1 VLTGSGNDTS
11 KAYPD
16 RPSPGVILGPV
27 GILHRDWIAGTMLVV
42 AGLFILGNRQFPDLL
57 PVMPLIIGLLFLGLF
72 FLTRSAASAVA
83 GSVLV
88 GVGIGVLVVKGS
100 DPDVGTGGFLIS
112 LAGGFFLAWILGLM
126 FNIRSL
132 RWWPLVP
139 GFLLLV
145 LGAIVTSGHMG
156 KDVINAAADWWPV
169 LLVLMGAFL
178 LYRARSHA
186 HVSDETTAVPVVVHE
201 GVARPV
207 QVTEHDEHAHE
218 THEERDSHDDED
230 PDEDEDSLLHSD
242 DGADDATSE
251 HPTAIP
257 SVYPLRP
264 STHSLADA
272 NGGQVGGDRPG
283 TVESL

>member
-1 VLTGSGNDTS
+1 
-11 KAYPD
+11 
-16 RPSPGVILGPV
+16 V

-42 AGLFILGNRQFPDLL
+42 AGLFILGNRLFPDLL
-57 PVMPLIIGLLFLGLF
+57 PVLPLIIGLLFLGLF
-72 FLTRSAASAVA
+72 FLTRSAAAAVS

-139 GFLLLV
+139 GFLLLAI
-145 LGAIVTSGHMG
+145 GAIVTSGHMG

-178 LYRARSHA
+178 LYRARSHG
-186 HVSDETTAVPVVVHE
+186 HVSDETTAVPVVVHD

-207 QVTEHDEHAHE
+207 QVNENEEHAHE
-218 THEERDSHDDED
+218 AHEERDSHDDEE
-230 PDEDEDSLLHSD
+230 PEEDGDSLLQSD

-251 HPTAIP
+251 HPTEIP
-257 SVYPLRP
+257 TVYPLRA

-272 NGGQVGGDRPG
+272 TGGQVGGDRPG
-283 TVESL
+283 SVESL